1 MFPEAKKKPVDV
13 KTLADLG
20 LADTA
25 SAAQNKTTINKIY
38 VPAKGDTAEIL
49 EGSTD
54 EIVGQLVTKIK
65 ELGLL

>member
-1 MFPEAKKKPVDV
+1 MQAKKKPVDV

-20 LADTA
+20 VAD
-25 SAAQNKTTINKIY
+25 AAGAGHNKTTINKIY
-38 VPAKGDTAEIL
+38 VPPKGDSAEIL

-54 EIVGQLVTKIK
+54 EVVAQLVAKIK